1 MNFDDIAVDITLR
14 QYALPHETSVEEVF
28 RRAAD
33 AVTPVASSHLSN
45 YIYDLMVNKKFSPG
59 GRILAGAGT
68 RHGNLLN
75 CFVQDGSPWEPGTDR
90 YALHLATKLALV
102 TRVGG
107 GNGLNLDSFPPA
119 KEYTR
124 HVGTAYVLAS
134 DNDIRTGTYL
144 DLVTGKRVVKG
155 YADLL
160 VVDSLPDDSST
171 WDRAVLEVQDDTE
184 DIWHA
189 ATTMV
194 QLMLGG
200 KDVYLDLSRLR
211 PEGSPVSGSGGTS
224 SGPASFAVEIFDN
237 FARWARLGGASHA
250 GPVATLRYLFAP
262 TLRVIRQGGV
272 RRGAGMATLSAS
284 HPDIE
289 DFITSKALRRERL
302 EGDISTFNISVLV
315 DDAFMQRYQAGDF
328 DTVATFHAI
337 AEQAWATGEP
347 GLLFVDTINKN
358 NPLAER
364 DGPIV
369 ATNPCG

>member
-1 MNFDDIAVDITLR
+1 
-14 QYALPHETSVEEVF
+14 
-28 RRAAD
+28 
-33 AVTPVASSHLSN
+33 
-45 YIYDLMVNKKFSPG
+45 
-59 GRILAGAGT
+59 
-68 RHGNLLN
+68 
-75 CFVQDGSPWEPGTDR
+75 
-90 YALHLATKLALV
+90 LHLAKKLALV

-124 HVGTAYVLAS
+124 HVGNAYVLAS

-144 DLVTGKRVVKG
+144 DLVTGRRVTKG

-160 VVDSLPDDSST
+160 VVDSLPEPS
-171 WDRAVLEVQDDTE
+171 WDVSILKVEDDTE
-184 DIWHA
+184 DIWLA
-189 ATTMV
+189 ASYMA
-194 QLMLGG
+194 MLLLDG

-224 SGPASFAVEIFDN
+224 SGPASFAVEIFDS
-237 FARWARLGGASHA
+237 FARWSRLGGASHA

-315 DDAFMQRYQAGDF
+315 DDVFMQRYQAGDF

-347 GLLFVDTINKN
+347 GLLVVDTINKN